1 MHLEVEVVA
10 VGVPEGLRAQVQM
23 GGAQQGFF
31 GRGQGIESGKKEA
44 VDALPCAPS
53 GPCGFARSGT
63 RRRGS
68 AKLHARCSEAVSTQG
83 FVVAGVEF
91 GELAPKR

>member
-44 VDALPCAPS
+44 V
-53 GPCGFARSGT
+53 
-63 RRRGS
+63 
-68 AKLHARCSEAVSTQG
+68 
-83 FVVAGVEF
+83 
-91 GELAPKR
+91 